1 MKKITTLFTAI
12 LLIGT
17 VLFFACKKDEPA
29 PISPA
34 ESCTVIV
41 TNAAVAFQTKAQAFE
56 TKVKTNPMN
65 YSKTECVALKTEG
78 LNLIATTKA
87 CPELAT
93 NTILIATLQAQANAF
108 ICPE

>member
-12 LLIGT
+12 LLMGT
-17 VLFFACKKDEPA
+17 VLLFACKKDEPA
-29 PISPA
+29 PSCSETITIAALAFKNKA
-34 ESCTVIV
+34 E
-41 TNAAVAFQTKAQAFE
+41 AFE
-56 TKVKTNPMN
+56 AKVKANPLN

-108 ICPE
+108 ICP

>member
-12 LLIGT
+12 LLMGT
-17 VLFFACKKDEPA
+17 VLLFACKKDEPA
-29 PISPA
+29 PIIPA

-65 YSKTECVALKTEG
+65 YSKTECAALRTEG
-78 LNLIATTKA
+78 LNLLANAKA
-87 CPELAT
+87 CPELAS
-93 NTILIATLQAQANAF
+93 NTQLILSLQAIADG
-108 ICPE
+108 IVCP